1 MSDHET
7 IETDNM
13 TQAYRCATRTVQA
26 KPETVKTTDTMQ
38 KSKNTMMHDAS
49 ECVPRAPCGSHAPR
63 RLRKHAAKRNACK
76 TKPRRVRPN
85 GLGETSL

>member
-13 TQAYRCATRTVQA
+13 TQAHRCATRATRTVQA

-63 RLRKHAAKRNACK
+63 RLRKHAAKRVA
-76 TKPRRVRPN
+76 
-85 GLGETSL
+85 